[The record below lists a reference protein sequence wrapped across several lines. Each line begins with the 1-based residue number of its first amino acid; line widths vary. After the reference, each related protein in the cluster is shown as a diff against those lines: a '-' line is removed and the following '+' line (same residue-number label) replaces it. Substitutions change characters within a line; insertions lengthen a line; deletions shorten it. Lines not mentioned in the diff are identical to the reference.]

1 MTDSTQY
8 ATWLRG
14 QIDEHSPEAATDP
27 HAAVELAKA
36 CAALGGA
43 SAQAFGMDVPAQ
55 FPGRDELKQ
64 LAIDALKR
72 WLPKLDGD
80 AKEKLKKLIGEY
92 RLTGA

>member
-1 MTDSTQY
+1 MTDPTQY

-14 QIDEHSPEAATDP
+14 QIEAHAPEASTDP
-27 HAAVELAKA
+27 KDAVELAKA
-36 CAALGGA
+36 CAAFGGA